1 MGLFQGGVSSL
12 TGYHPEKLDP
22 KTPSVGESYQAVVQV
37 LDSRGV
43 SRSARRD
50 REFSNMPMMIRTV
63 QAQEQYKALERDLI
77 NNLQTEQ
84 LQSIQQECVQ
94 TAYSLRSEEFK
105 RRFRL
110 GAICIVAALA
120 AKVALSWPMEIAAIS
135 CLDHNVHP
143 VLRWLQR
150 VDMGSVFSL
159 PSGESSSL
167 HQWTGM
173 PDDPSRLRFWQEA
186 RDGHHGVFEVAA
198 VRLTNADHRA
208 FLLRNSG
215 MRRPVVSMASS
226 ADCSGRVLPVH
237 RVSWGAEVA
246 GSPADFSAAFFACLS
261 SCRTSLS
268 ERLYVAEQFD
278 PNKRCHG
285 DAYQAIVQTLRSSWC
300 CTAC

>member
-1 MGLFQGGVSSL
+1 
-12 TGYHPEKLDP
+12 
-22 KTPSVGESYQAVVQV
+22 
-37 LDSRGV
+37 
-43 SRSARRD
+43 
-50 REFSNMPMMIRTV
+50 MMIRTV

-105 RRFRL
+105 RRFGL

-120 AKVALSWPMEIAAIS
+120 AKVTSWPMEIAAFLASIIM
-135 CLDHNVHP
+135 CIRLAMAP
-143 VLRWLQR
+143 EGGYGL
-150 VDMGSVFSL
+150 VFSL
-159 PSGESSSL
+159 PSGESFSL

-215 MRRPVVSMASS
+215 IGGMLFQWLVLLIAAVVFCLFIAFL
-226 ADCSGRVLPVH
+226 GVQKLPVALPIFG
-237 RVSWGAEVA
+237 SILCLPFILNKYFGALQM
-246 GSPADFSAAFFACLS
+246 G
-261 SCRTSLS
+261 
-268 ERLYVAEQFD
+268 EQFD

-285 DAYQAIVQTLRSSWC
+285 NAYQAIVQTLEVRGV
-300 CTAC
+300 ARPARRIR